1 MEFLSLEACHSDG
14 FAGILLHVSVTVQP
28 LDKALTTS
36 FTLIRSSL
44 QVRLDVLKHV
54 EKARSGKIVAYQTG

>member
-1 MEFLSLEACHSDG
+1 MS
-14 FAGILLHVSVTVQP
+14 ITVPP
-28 LDKALTTS
+28 LNKALATS

-54 EKARSGKIVAYQTG
+54 EKARSGKLVADQTG

>member
-1 MEFLSLEACHSDG
+1 M
-14 FAGILLHVSVTVQP
+14 SVTVPP

-36 FTLIRSSL
+36 FTLIWSSL

-54 EKARSGKIVAYQTG
+54 EKARSGKIVADQTG